1 VTRRNAELSKGGA
14 LRLTNLPQC
23 APPARLGAK
32 LRCTAIAPR
41 RPAKHADAMHDPSPD
56 SYETDLELLRT
67 AAVTAGI
74 IASSYF
80 RRDLKTWTK
89 GENAS
94 PVSEADIVLDK
105 FLHSALTTARPSY
118 GWLSEET
125 ADTAERLGHAR
136 VFVVD
141 PIDGTRGFIRGEDSW
156 TVSLAVVEHGVPVA
170 GVVFAP
176 ARDEMYEA
184 SLGGGARVNGKPIV
198 RRTPADRHAPL
209 IPAPGAVHEELQA
222 QGLDYKRGPYYPSL
236 AYRLT
241 QVATGKLDAT
251 VVRRGSQDWDLA
263 GAAAILAECGV
274 GFEDACMGAM
284 RFNKPEIRHGAL
296 AAFAQSSLR
305 DVLCGALIK
314 VYGCPEPQQDLERKT
329 T

>member
-1 VTRRNAELSKGGA
+1 MAEP
-14 LRLTNLPQC
+14 LP
-23 APPARLGAK
+23 
-32 LRCTAIAPR
+32 
-41 RPAKHADAMHDPSPD
+41 
-56 SYETDLELLRT
+56 SYQSDLELLRT

-89 GENAS
+89 ENSS

-105 FLHSALTTARPSY
+105 FLYSALTTARPGY
-118 GWLSEET
+118 GWLSEES
-125 ADTAERLGHAR
+125 ADDLKRLDHSR
-136 VFVVD
+136 VFIVD

-156 TVSLAVVEHGVPVA
+156 TVSLAVVENGTPVA

-176 ARDEMYEA
+176 ARNEMYDA
-184 SLGGGARVNGKPIV
+184 FMGGGARLNGAPIA
-198 RRTPADRHAPL
+198 RSTPHDRTSPL
-209 IPAPGAVHEELQA
+209 IPAPGAVHQELQA
-222 QGLDYKRGPYYPSL
+222 VGLDYSRGPAYPSL
-236 AYRLT
+236 AYRLV

-251 VVRRGSQDWDLA
+251 VVRRGSQDWDIA
-263 GAAAILAECGV
+263 GAAVILSECGIP
-274 GFEDACMGAM
+274 FEDACIGAM

-296 AAFAQSSLR
+296 AAFAQVSLR
-305 DVLCGALIK
+305 EVLCGALMK

>member
-1 VTRRNAELSKGGA
+1 M
-14 LRLTNLPQC
+14 
-23 APPARLGAK
+23 
-32 LRCTAIAPR
+32 
-41 RPAKHADAMHDPSPD
+41 ADTDFPYSA
-56 SYETDLELLRT
+56 DLELLRT

-89 GENAS
+89 ENSS

-105 FLHSALTTARPSY
+105 FLYSALTTARPDY

-125 ADTAERLGHAR
+125 ADDRTRLNHSR
-136 VFVVD
+136 VFIVD

-156 TVSLAVVEHGVPVA
+156 TVSLAVVENGVPVV

-176 ARDEMYEA
+176 ARNEMYEA
-184 SLGGGARVNGKPIV
+184 SLGGGARLNGSPIE
-198 RRTPADRHAPL
+198 RHTPPDRHAPL
-209 IPAPGAVHEELQA
+209 IPAPGAVHQELQA
-222 QGLDYKRGPYYPSL
+222 AGLDYSRGPYYPSL

-251 VVRRGSQDWDLA
+251 VVRRGSSDWDIA
-263 GAAAILAECGV
+263 GAAVVLGECGIP
-274 GFEDACMGAM
+274 FEDACMGAM
-284 RFNKPEIRHGAL
+284 RFNEPEVRHGAL
-296 AAFAQSSLR
+296 AAFAQGSLR
-305 DVLCGALIK
+305 EVLTGALIR
-314 VYGCPEPQQDLERKT
+314 VYGCSEPQLDLERKT

>member
-1 VTRRNAELSKGGA
+1 M
-14 LRLTNLPQC
+14 PDF
-23 APPARLGAK
+23 PAY
-32 LRCTAIAPR
+32 
-41 RPAKHADAMHDPSPD
+41 S
-56 SYETDLELLRT
+56 EDLELLRT

-89 GENAS
+89 ANAS

-105 FLHSALTTARPSY
+105 FLQSALTTARPDY
-118 GWLSEET
+118 GWLSEESP
-125 ADTAERLGHAR
+125 DDLSRLAYQR
-136 VFVVD
+136 VFIVD

-156 TVSLAVVEHGVPVA
+156 TVSLAVVERGVAVA

-176 ARDEMYEA
+176 ARNEMYEG
-184 SLGGGARVNGKPIV
+184 SLGGGARLNGAPIV
-198 RRTPADRHAPL
+198 RQTPHDRQAPL
-209 IPAPGAVHEELQA
+209 IPAPGAVHQELQA
-222 QGLDYKRGPYYPSL
+222 AGLDYTRGPAYPSL
-236 AYRLT
+236 AYRLV

-251 VVRRGSQDWDLA
+251 VVRRGASDWDIA

-274 GFEDACMGAM
+274 VFEDACMGAM
-284 RFNKPEIRHGAL
+284 QFNAEEVRHGAL
-296 AAFAQSSLR
+296 AAFAQVSLR
-305 DVLCGALIK
+305 DVLTGALVK

>member
-1 VTRRNAELSKGGA
+1 MPEPTP
-14 LRLTNLPQC
+14 T
-23 APPARLGAK
+23 
-32 LRCTAIAPR
+32 
-41 RPAKHADAMHDPSPD
+41 

-89 GENAS
+89 ENMS

-105 FLHSALTTARPSY
+105 FLFSALTTARPDY

-125 ADTAERLGHAR
+125 TDDLVRLEHER

-156 TVSLAVVEHGVPVA
+156 TVSLAVVENGVPVV

-176 ARDEMYEA
+176 ARNEMYEA
-184 SLGGGARVNGKPIV
+184 SLGGGARLNGAPIL
-198 RRTPADRHAPL
+198 RSTPPDRHAPL
-209 IPAPGAVHEELQA
+209 IPAPGAVHQELQA
-222 QGLDYKRGPYYPSL
+222 VGLDYTRGPAYPSL
-236 AYRLT
+236 AYRLV

-251 VVRRGSQDWDLA
+251 VVRRGSQDWDIA
-263 GAAAILAECGV
+263 GAATILAECGIP
-274 GFEDACMGAM
+274 FEDACIGAM

-296 AAFAQSSLR
+296 AAFAQVSLR
-305 DVLCGALIK
+305 EVLCGALMK